1 MNYLKKITK
10 LIISKLLDYLI
21 SPFFKSKLG
30 RFIFFEISKKVNLRT
45 FKLFFKNKEY
55 SFYTPNA
62 LTYFRAKTFLSKEP
76 ETIKWISEF
85 ENKSIF
91 WDIGANVGLY
101 SIFAAKEMNSDV
113 FSFEPSVFNLE
124 VLAKNININKLN
136 DKITILPISLSEVK
150 KISDFNMSNIEI
162 GGSISS
168 FSENYKHDG
177 KNLETIFKYKTL
189 GISGYDLIK
198 SFQLKQPK
206 YLKIDVDGIE
216 HLILLGMKNFLK
228 DAISIL
234 VEVDMRF
241 ISQKEK
247 ISTLLKNFN
256 FELIATEQ
264 SKIINQSEENK
275 NIFNQIWK
283 KRK

>member
-1 MNYLKKITK
+1 MKVLFKSILKFFSFLFIKLTSSFNAGRYLND
-10 LIISKLLDYLI
+10 LILKDISKNKI
-21 SPFFKSKLG
+21 EIVHREIKL
-30 RFIFFEISKKVNLRT
+30 T
-45 FKLFFKNKEY
+45 
-55 SFYTPNA
+55 FYTPNR
-62 LTYFRAKTFLSKEP
+62 LCYWRAKTFFSKEP

-85 ENKSIF
+85 ENKSMF

-101 SIFAAKEMNSDV
+101 SIFAAKEMNSEV

-136 DKITILPISLSEVK
+136 DRITILPISLSEVT
-150 KISDFNMSNIEI
+150 KISDFNMSNIEM

-198 SFQLKQPK
+198 LFQLKQPK

-247 ISTLLKNFN
+247 ISTCLKNFN

-283 KRK
+283 KKK

>member
-1 MNYLKKITK
+1 
-10 LIISKLLDYLI
+10 
-21 SPFFKSKLG
+21 
-30 RFIFFEISKKVNLRT
+30 
-45 FKLFFKNKEY
+45 
-55 SFYTPNA
+55 
-62 LTYFRAKTFLSKEP
+62 
-76 ETIKWISEF
+76 
-85 ENKSIF
+85 
-91 WDIGANVGLY
+91 
-101 SIFAAKEMNSDV
+101 
-113 FSFEPSVFNLE
+113 
-124 VLAKNININKLN
+124 
-136 DKITILPISLSEVK
+136 
-150 KISDFNMSNIEI
+150 MSNIEM

-247 ISTLLKNFN
+247 ISTCLKNFN

-283 KRK
+283 KKK

>member
-1 MNYLKKITK
+1 M
-10 LIISKLLDYLI
+10 
-21 SPFFKSKLG
+21 
-30 RFIFFEISKKVNLRT
+30 
-45 FKLFFKNKEY
+45 
-55 SFYTPNA
+55 
-62 LTYFRAKTFLSKEP
+62 
-76 ETIKWISEF
+76 
-85 ENKSIF
+85 
-91 WDIGANVGLY
+91 
-101 SIFAAKEMNSDV
+101 
-113 FSFEPSVFNLE
+113 
-124 VLAKNININKLN
+124 
-136 DKITILPISLSEVK
+136 
-150 KISDFNMSNIEI
+150 
-162 GGSISS
+162 
-168 FSENYKHDG
+168 
-177 KNLETIFKYKTL
+177 
-189 GISGYDLIK
+189 
-198 SFQLKQPK
+198 
-206 YLKIDVDGIE
+206 KIDVDGIE